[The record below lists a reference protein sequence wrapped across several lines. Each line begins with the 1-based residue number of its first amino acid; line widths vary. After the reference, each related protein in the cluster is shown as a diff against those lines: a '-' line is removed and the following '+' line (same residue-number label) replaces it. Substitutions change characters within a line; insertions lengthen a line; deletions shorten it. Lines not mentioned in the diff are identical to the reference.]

1 MKKYVVY
8 REVTAIYGTIVE
20 AESEEDAYELVDDE
34 NNKTDSENPER
45 KWIKVNRTEKLSDD
59 SPEEF
64 SEKNKFHL
72 TVDAKIKG
80 IPVPNIDISSMSF
93 EDIMSLSQ
101 IRTLEPEE
109 FEFFKPIQPNENT
122 FHFESLQEVE
132 DYFSENN
139 LDYGEERYRYIWTM
153 VDGDNDTVVLIN
165 GFHFVNRLGYVV
177 CQIPWGYDNS
187 QETNKDIYI
196 EATW

>member
-20 AESEEDAYELVDDE
+20 ADSEEDAYELVDDE
-34 NNKTDSENPER
+34 NNKTDSENPDR

-72 TVDAKIKG
+72 TIDAKIKE
-80 IPVPNIDISSMSF
+80 IPVPDIDISSMSF

-101 IRTLEPEE
+101 LRSLEPEE

-122 FHFESLQEVE
+122 FHFESLNEVE

>member
-20 AESEEDAYELVDDE
+20 ADSEEDAYELVDDE

-72 TVDAKIKG
+72 TIDAKIKG
-80 IPVPNIDISSMSF
+80 IPVPDIDVSNMSF

-101 IRTLEPEE
+101 LRPLEPEE
-109 FEFFKPIQPNENT
+109 FEFFKPIQPNEDT
-122 FHFESLQEVE
+122 FHFESLKEVE

-187 QETNKDIYI
+187 QETNKNIYI

>member
-20 AESEEDAYELVDDE
+20 ADSEEDAYKLVDDE

-45 KWIKVNRTEKLSDD
+45 KWIKVNRTEKLVDD

-72 TVDAKIKG
+72 AIDAQIKG
-80 IPVPNIDISSMSF
+80 IPVPDIDISNMSF

-101 IRTLEPEE
+101 LRTLEPEE
-109 FEFFKPIQPNENT
+109 FEFFKPIQPNEDT
-122 FHFESLQEVE
+122 FHFESLKEVE
-132 DYFSENN
+132 DYLSENN
-139 LDYGEERYRYIWTM
+139 LDYGEERYRHIWTM
-153 VDGDNDTVVLIN
+153 VDGDNDSVVLIN

-187 QETNKDIYI
+187 QETNKNIYI

>member
-1 MKKYVVY
+1 MKKYIVY

-20 AESEEDAYELVDDE
+20 ADSEEDAYELVDDE

-45 KWIKVNRTEKLSDD
+45 KWIKVNRTEKLVDD

-72 TVDAKIKG
+72 TIDAKIKG
-80 IPVPNIDISSMSF
+80 VSVPSIDMSSMSF

-101 IRTLEPEE
+101 LRTLEPEE
-109 FEFFKPIQPNENT
+109 FEFFKPIQPNEDT

-132 DYFSENN
+132 DYLSENN

-153 VDGDNDTVVLIN
+153 VDGDNDSVVLIN

-187 QETNKDIYI
+187 QEINKNIYI
-196 EATW
+196 EAKW

>member
-45 KWIKVNRTEKLSDD
+45 KWIKVNRTEKLVDE

-72 TVDAKIKG
+72 TIDAKIKG
-80 IPVPNIDISSMSF
+80 IPVPGIDMSNMSF

-109 FEFFKPIQPNENT
+109 FEFFKPIQPNEDT

-132 DYFSENN
+132 DFFSENN
-139 LDYGEERYRYIWTM
+139 LDYGEERYRCIWTM

-187 QETNKDIYI
+187 QEINKNIYI
-196 EATW
+196 EAKW

>member
-20 AESEEDAYELVDDE
+20 ADSEEDAYELVDDE

-45 KWIKVNRTEKLSDD
+45 KWIKVNRTEKLVDD

-72 TVDAKIKG
+72 TIDAKIKG
-80 IPVPNIDISSMSF
+80 IPVPDIDISNMSF
-93 EDIMSLSQ
+93 EDIVNLS
-101 IRTLEPEE
+101 INRPLEPEE
-109 FEFFKPIQPNENT
+109 FEFFDPVFDENSS
-122 FHFESLQEVE
+122 HFDTLGEIET
-132 DYFSENN
+132 YMTENN
-139 LDYGEERYRYIWTM
+139 IVIERNELFRHIWTI
-153 VDGDNDTVVLIN
+153 VDAGGDDSILLN
-165 GFHFVNRLGYVV
+165 GFHIVNRLGYVF
-177 CQIPWGYDNS
+177 CKKPWGYL
-187 QETNKDIYI
+187 TNDDKDIYI

>member
-1 MKKYVVY
+1 MKKYIVY

-20 AESEEDAYELVDDE
+20 ADSEEDAYELVDDE

-45 KWIKVNRTEKLSDD
+45 KWIKVNRTEKLVDD

-72 TVDAKIKG
+72 TIDAKIKG
-80 IPVPNIDISSMSF
+80 VSVPSIDMSSISF

-101 IRTLEPEE
+101 LRTLEPEE
-109 FEFFKPIQPNENT
+109 FEFFKPIQPNEDT
-122 FHFESLQEVE
+122 FHFESIKEVE

-139 LDYGEERYRYIWTM
+139 LDYGEERYRYIWTI
-153 VDGDNDTVVLIN
+153 VDGDNDSVVLIN

-187 QETNKDIYI
+187 QEINKNIYI
-196 EATW
+196 EAKW

>member
-20 AESEEDAYELVDDE
+20 ADSEEDAYELVDDE

-45 KWIKVNRTEKLSDD
+45 KWIKVNRTEKLVDD

-72 TVDAKIKG
+72 TIDAKIKG
-80 IPVPNIDISSMSF
+80 TSVPSIDMSNMSF

-101 IRTLEPEE
+101 LRSLEPEE
-109 FEFFKPIQPNENT
+109 FEFFKPVQPNEDT
-122 FHFESLQEVE
+122 FHFESLKEVE

-139 LDYGEERYRYIWTM
+139 LDYGEEQYRYIWTM

-187 QETNKDIYI
+187 QETNKNIYI

>member
-1 MKKYVVY
+1 MKKYIVY

-20 AESEEDAYELVDDE
+20 ADSEEDAYELVDDE

-45 KWIKVNRTEKLSDD
+45 KWIKVNRTEKLVDD

-72 TVDAKIKG
+72 TIDAKIKG
-80 IPVPNIDISSMSF
+80 VSVPSIDMSSISF

-101 IRTLEPEE
+101 LRTLEPEE
-109 FEFFKPIQPNENT
+109 FEFFKPIQPNEDT
-122 FHFESLQEVE
+122 FHFESIKEVE

-187 QETNKDIYI
+187 QETNKNIYI

>member
-20 AESEEDAYELVDDE
+20 ADSEEDAYELVDDE

-72 TVDAKIKG
+72 TIDAQIKG
-80 IPVPNIDISSMSF
+80 IPVPGIDMSNMSF
-93 EDIMSLSQ
+93 EDIVSLSQ

-109 FEFFKPIQPNENT
+109 FEFFKPIQPNEDT

-132 DYFSENN
+132 DYLSENN

-187 QETNKDIYI
+187 QETNKNIYI

>member
-8 REVTAIYGTIVE
+8 RAGTAIYGTIVE

-72 TVDAKIKG
+72 TIDAKIKE
-80 IPVPNIDISSMSF
+80 IPVPSIDMSNMSF

>member
-20 AESEEDAYELVDDE
+20 ADSEEDAYELVDDE

-72 TVDAKIKG
+72 TIDAQIKG
-80 IPVPNIDISSMSF
+80 IPVPSIDMSNMSF

-139 LDYGEERYRYIWTM
+139 LDYGEEQYRYIWTM

>member
-20 AESEEDAYELVDDE
+20 AKSEEDAYELVDDE

-45 KWIKVNRTEKLSDD
+45 KWIKVNRTEKLLDD

-72 TVDAKIKG
+72 TIDAQIKG
-80 IPVPNIDISSMSF
+80 IQVPGIDMSNMSF
-93 EDIMSLSQ
+93 EDIISLSQ

-109 FEFFKPIQPNENT
+109 FEFFKPIQPNEDT

-177 CQIPWGYDNS
+177 CQTPWGYDNS
-187 QETNKDIYI
+187 QEINKNIYI
-196 EATW
+196 EAKW

>member
-72 TVDAKIKG
+72 TIDAKIKG
-80 IPVPNIDISSMSF
+80 IQVPDINMSNMSF
-93 EDIMSLSQ
+93 EDIVNLSLS
-101 IRTLEPEE
+101 RPLEPEE
-109 FEFFKPIQPNENT
+109 FAFFDPVFDDNSS
-122 FHFESLQEVE
+122 HFDTLGEIET
-132 DYFSENN
+132 YMTENN
-139 LDYGEERYRYIWTM
+139 IVIERNELFRHIWTI
-153 VDGDNDTVVLIN
+153 VDAGGDSCILLN
-165 GFHFVNRLGYVV
+165 GFHIVNKLGYVF
-177 CQIPWGYDNS
+177 CRKPWGYG
-187 QETNKDIYI
+187 TNDDKELYI

>member
-20 AESEEDAYELVDDE
+20 ADSEEDAYELVDDE

-45 KWIKVNRTEKLSDD
+45 KWIKVNRTEKLVDD

-72 TVDAKIKG
+72 TIDAKIKG
-80 IPVPNIDISSMSF
+80 VSVPSIDMSSMSF

-101 IRTLEPEE
+101 LRTLEPEE
-109 FEFFKPIQPNENT
+109 FEFFKPIQPNEDT
-122 FHFESLQEVE
+122 FHFESLKEVE

-153 VDGDNDTVVLIN
+153 VDGDNDSVVLIN

-187 QETNKDIYI
+187 QETNKNIYI

>member
-20 AESEEDAYELVDDE
+20 ANSEEDAYELVDDE
-34 NNKTDSENPER
+34 NNKTYSENPER
-45 KWIKVNRTEKLSDD
+45 KWIKVNRTEKLVDD

-72 TVDAKIKG
+72 TIDAKIKG
-80 IPVPNIDISSMSF
+80 IPVPDIDMSSMSF

-101 IRTLEPEE
+101 LRSLEPEE
-109 FEFFKPIQPNENT
+109 FEFFKPIQPNEDT
-122 FHFESLQEVE
+122 FHFESLKEVE
-132 DYFSENN
+132 DYLLENN
-139 LDYGEERYRYIWTM
+139 LNYGEGRYRHIWTM

-187 QETNKDIYI
+187 QETNKNIYI

>member
-20 AESEEDAYELVDDE
+20 ADSEEDAYELVDDE

-45 KWIKVNRTEKLSDD
+45 KWIKVNRTEKLVDD

-72 TVDAKIKG
+72 TIDAKIKG
-80 IPVPNIDISSMSF
+80 IPVPDIDISNMSF
-93 EDIMSLSQ
+93 EDIVNLS
-101 IRTLEPEE
+101 INRPLEPEE
-109 FEFFKPIQPNENT
+109 FEFFDPVFDENS
-122 FHFESLQEVE
+122 SLFDTLGEIE
-132 DYFSENN
+132 TYMTENN
-139 LDYGEERYRYIWTM
+139 IVIERNELFRHIWTI
-153 VDGDNDTVVLIN
+153 VDAGGDDCILLN
-165 GFHFVNRLGYVV
+165 GFHIANRLGYVF
-177 CQIPWGYDNS
+177 CRKPWGYGTQDDK
-187 QETNKDIYI
+187 ELYI

>member
-20 AESEEDAYELVDDE
+20 ADSEEDAYELVDDE

-72 TVDAKIKG
+72 TIDAQIKG
-80 IPVPNIDISSMSF
+80 IPVPSIDMSKMSF